1 MIGYLDSST
10 IVERALTIARGD
22 AENLAGDVAADR
34 LISSEI
40 ALVEVSRVLTRIAP
54 DQNVDAIVASALASV
69 ELVALA
75 SMTLVIAA
83 RLPVRFLKT
92 LDSLHVA
99 SALLV
104 GADIVITGDRQ
115 MARACAELG
124 LAVA

>member
-1 MIGYLDSST
+1 LIGYIDSSM
-10 IVERALTIARGD
+10 IVERAIGISRG
-22 AENLAGDVAADR
+22 EAADLTGGVATER
-34 LISSEI
+34 LVSS
-40 ALVEVSRVLTRIAP
+40 ALTVVEVSRVLTRVAP
-54 DQNVDAIVASALASV
+54 DQDVEDIVASALASV

-75 SMTLVIAA
+75 SVTLVMAA

-104 GADIVITGDRQ
+104 GADVVMTGDRQ
-115 MARACAELG
+115 MARACQDLG

>member
-10 IVERALTIARGD
+10 IVDRALTIARGD
-22 AENLAGDVAADR
+22 AENLAGDVPADR

-40 ALVEVSRVLTRIAP
+40 TLVEVSRVLTRIAP
-54 DQNVDAIVASALASV
+54 DQNVDDILASALASV

-75 SMTLVIAA
+75 SVTLVIAA
-83 RLPVRFLKT
+83 RLPVQFLKT

-104 GADIVITGDRQ
+104 SADIVITRDRQ

>member
-1 MIGYLDSST
+1 MIGYIDSST
-10 IVERALTIARGD
+10 IVDRAVGIARGE
-22 AENLAGDVAADR
+22 AANLAGDVAADR
-34 LISSEI
+34 LVSSAI
-40 ALVEVSRVLTRIAP
+40 TIVEVSRVLTRIAP
-54 DQNVDAIVASALASV
+54 DPDVEDIVTSALASV

-75 SMTLVIAA
+75 SVTLVVAA

-104 GADIVITGDRQ
+104 GADVVITEDRQ

>member
-10 IVERALTIARGD
+10 IVDRALSIARGD
-22 AENLAGDVAADR
+22 AENLAGDVPTDR

-40 ALVEVSRVLTRIAP
+40 TRVEVSRVLTRIAP
-54 DQNVDAIVASALASV
+54 DQNVDDIVASALASV

-75 SMTLVIAA
+75 SVTLVIAA

>member
-1 MIGYLDSST
+1 LIGYIDSSM
-10 IVERALTIARGD
+10 IVERAIGISRGEAADLTG
-22 AENLAGDVAADR
+22 GVAAER
-34 LISSEI
+34 LVSS
-40 ALVEVSRVLTRIAP
+40 ALTVVEVSRVLTRVAP
-54 DQNVDAIVASALASV
+54 DQDVEDIVASALASV

-75 SMTLVIAA
+75 SVTLVMAA

-104 GADIVITGDRQ
+104 GADVVMTGDRQ
-115 MARACAELG
+115 MARACQDLG

>member
-1 MIGYLDSST
+1 MIGYIDSSM
-10 IVERALTIARGD
+10 IVERAIGISRG
-22 AENLAGDVAADR
+22 EAADLTGGVATER
-34 LISSEI
+34 LVSS
-40 ALVEVSRVLTRIAP
+40 ALTVVEVSRVLTRVAP
-54 DQNVDAIVASALASV
+54 DQDVEDIVASALASV

-75 SMTLVIAA
+75 SVTLVMAA

-104 GADIVITGDRQ
+104 GADVVMTGDRQ
-115 MARACAELG
+115 MARACQDLG

>member
-10 IVERALTIARGD
+10 IVDRALTIARGD
-22 AENLAGDVAADR
+22 AENLAGDVPADR

-40 ALVEVSRVLTRIAP
+40 TLVEVSRVLTRIAP
-54 DQNVDAIVASALASV
+54 DQNVDNIVASALASV

-75 SMTLVIAA
+75 SVTLVIAA
-83 RLPVRFLKT
+83 RLPVQFLKT

-104 GADIVITGDRQ
+104 SADIVITRDRQ
-115 MARACAELG
+115 LARACAELG

>member
-10 IVERALTIARGD
+10 IVDRALSIARGD
-22 AENLAGDVAADR
+22 AENLAGDVPADR

-40 ALVEVSRVLTRIAP
+40 TLVEVSRVLTRIAP
-54 DQNVDAIVASALASV
+54 DQNVDDIVASALASV

-104 GADIVITGDRQ
+104 SADIVITGDRQ
-115 MARACAELG
+115 MRRACQELG

>member
-10 IVERALTIARGD
+10 IVDRALTIARGD
-22 AENLAGDVAADR
+22 AENLAGDVPADR

-40 ALVEVSRVLTRIAP
+40 TLVEVSRVLTRIAP
-54 DQNVDAIVASALASV
+54 DQNVDDIVASALASV

-75 SMTLVIAA
+75 SVTLVIAA
-83 RLPVRFLKT
+83 RLPVQFLKT

-104 GADIVITGDRQ
+104 SADIVITRDRQ
-115 MARACAELG
+115 LARACAELG

>member
-1 MIGYLDSST
+1 M
-10 IVERALTIARGD
+10 IVERAIGISRGEAADLTG
-22 AENLAGDVAADR
+22 GVAAER
-34 LISSEI
+34 LVSS
-40 ALVEVSRVLTRIAP
+40 ALTVVEVSRVLTRIAP
-54 DQNVDAIVASALASV
+54 DQDVEDIVASALASV

-75 SMTLVIAA
+75 SVTLVMAA

-104 GADIVITGDRQ
+104 RADVVMTGDRQ
-115 MARACAELG
+115 MARACQDLG

>member
-1 MIGYLDSST
+1 MIGYIDSSM
-10 IVERALTIARGD
+10 IVERAIGISRGEAADLTG
-22 AENLAGDVAADR
+22 GVAAER
-34 LISSEI
+34 LVSS
-40 ALVEVSRVLTRIAP
+40 ALTVVEVSRVLTRIAP
-54 DQNVDAIVASALASV
+54 DQDVEDMVASALASV

-75 SMTLVIAA
+75 SVTLVMAA

-104 GADIVITGDRQ
+104 GADVVMTGDRQ
-115 MARACAELG
+115 MARACQDLG

>member
-1 MIGYLDSST
+1 LIGYLDSST
-10 IVERALTIARGD
+10 IVDRALTIARGD
-22 AENLAGDVAADR
+22 AENLAGDVPADR

-40 ALVEVSRVLTRIAP
+40 TLVEVSRVLTRIAP
-54 DQNVDAIVASALASV
+54 DQNVDDILASALASV

-75 SMTLVIAA
+75 SVTLVIAA
-83 RLPVRFLKT
+83 RLPVQFLKT

-104 GADIVITGDRQ
+104 SADIVITRDRQ

>member
-1 MIGYLDSST
+1 LIGYLDSST
-10 IVERALTIARGD
+10 IVDRALTIARGD
-22 AENLAGDVAADR
+22 AENLAGDVAPDR

-54 DQNVDAIVASALASV
+54 DQNLDDIVASALASV

-75 SMTLVIAA
+75 SVTLVIAA
-83 RLPVRFLKT
+83 RLPVRFLTT

-104 GADIVITGDRQ
+104 SADIVITRDRQ

>member
-1 MIGYLDSST
+1 MIGYLDSSA
-10 IVERALTIARGD
+10 IVDRALTIARGD

-40 ALVEVSRVLTRIAP
+40 ALVEVSRFLTRIAP
-54 DQNVDAIVASALASV
+54 DQNLDDIVASALASV

-75 SMTLVIAA
+75 SVTLVIAA

-104 GADIVITGDRQ
+104 SADIVITSDRQ

>member
-10 IVERALTIARGD
+10 IVDRALTIARGD
-22 AENLAGDVAADR
+22 AENLAGDVPADR

-40 ALVEVSRVLTRIAP
+40 TLVEVSRVLTRIAP
-54 DQNVDAIVASALASV
+54 DQNVDDIVASALASV

-75 SMTLVIAA
+75 SVTLVIAA
-83 RLPVRFLKT
+83 RLPVQFLKT

-104 GADIVITGDRQ
+104 SADIVITRDRQ

>member
-1 MIGYLDSST
+1 MIGYIDSSM
-10 IVERALTIARGD
+10 IVERAIGISRGEAADLTG
-22 AENLAGDVAADR
+22 GVAAER
-34 LISSEI
+34 LVSS
-40 ALVEVSRVLTRIAP
+40 ALTVVEVSRVLTRVAP
-54 DQNVDAIVASALASV
+54 DQDVEDIVASALASV

-75 SMTLVIAA
+75 SVTLVMAA

-104 GADIVITGDRQ
+104 GADVVMTGDRQ
-115 MARACAELG
+115 MARACQDLG

>member
-10 IVERALTIARGD
+10 IVDRALTIARGD
-22 AENLAGDVAADR
+22 AENLAGDVPADR

-40 ALVEVSRVLTRIAP
+40 TLVEVSRVLTRIAP
-54 DQNVDAIVASALASV
+54 DQNVDDIVASALASV

-75 SMTLVIAA
+75 SVTLVIAA
-83 RLPVRFLKT
+83 RLPVQFLKT

-104 GADIVITGDRQ
+104 SADIVITRDRQ
-115 MARACAELG
+115 MASACAELG

>member
-54 DQNVDAIVASALASV
+54 DHNVDDIVASALASV

-75 SMTLVIAA
+75 SVTLVIAA

-104 GADIVITGDRQ
+104 SADIVITRDRQ